1 MIHNFTY
8 IQQHLVEWSLQGYV
22 GIFGVGIFWAIMFTT
37 IGGYIY
43 LKQQSVVAWAVGMLI
58 IIAAF
63 GNSIM
68 GITLWVSFMQIL
80 VALVFMGLFLVFI
93 TKIRR

>member
-1 MIHNFTY
+1 M
-8 IQQHLVEWSLQGYV
+8 V
-22 GIFGVGIFWAIMFTT
+22 FGVGIFWAFLFTV

-58 IIAAF
+58 LIAAF

-68 GITLWVSFMQIL
+68 GITLWVSFMQI
-80 VALVFMGLFLVFI
+80 VIALVLMGLFLVFL